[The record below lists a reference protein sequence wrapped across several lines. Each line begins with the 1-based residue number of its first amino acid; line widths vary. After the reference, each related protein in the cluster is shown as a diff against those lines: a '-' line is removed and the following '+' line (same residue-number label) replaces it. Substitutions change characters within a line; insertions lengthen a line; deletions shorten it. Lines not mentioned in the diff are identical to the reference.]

1 MFELHYKHMWKHLSE
16 KGVKI
21 PKIKSEEINEQV
33 KPVLREM
40 EKNGIRLD
48 VEVVGKMCQKL
59 EKRAK
64 QLETEIYKIAG
75 EKFNIAS
82 PSQMA
87 EVLFSKM
94 KLPTQDLKRTQSGFS
109 TAASELI
116 KIESKSKIIK
126 PILEFREVMKL
137 ICTYL
142 RPLPILVDENSR
154 LHTNYGLETSTGRLN
169 STEPNL
175 QNIPIKGAYGPLI
188 RAAFVA
194 DKGNKLISAD
204 YSQIELR
211 VVACLA
217 QDETM
222 MEAFRSGQDIHARTA
237 SEIFAIPIKKVSKD
251 QRRLAKVVNFGVLY
265 GMSPYGLSQAL
276 SIKQEEAAKYI
287 ERYFS
292 IHSGIK
298 DYCNRMIDE
307 AREKG
312 YVETLFGFR
321 RYLQNIGS
329 SNRYISESEERI
341 AINAPVQGT
350 AADILKLAMI
360 ELHQKL
366 LAYEAKLLLTVHDEL
381 VVEAPVNE
389 VKKVAKIVKD
399 VMENVVHLCIP
410 IEVDTGIGDNWA
422 ETK

>member
-1 MFELHYKHMWKHLSE
+1 MWSHLKD

-21 PKIKSEEINEQV
+21 PKITSEEINEQV

-40 EKNGIRLD
+40 EKNGIKLD
-48 VEVVGKMCQKL
+48 VAAIDKMCKKLEVKAGKL
-59 EKRAK
+59 EK
-64 QLETEIYKIAG
+64 EIYKISG

-87 EVLFSKM
+87 EILFDKM
-94 KLPTQDLKRTQSGFS
+94 KLSTEGLKRTQSGFS
-109 TAASELI
+109 TAASELT

-126 PILEFREVMKL
+126 PILEFREVTKL
-137 ICTYL
+137 ISTYL
-142 RPLPILVDENSR
+142 KPLPTLVDENSR

-175 QNIPIKGAYGPLI
+175 QNIPIKGAYGPEI

-194 DKGNKLISAD
+194 DPGNKLISAD

-217 QDETM
+217 QDKTM
-222 MEAFRSGQDIHARTA
+222 MEAFHTGQDIHARTA
-237 SEIFAIPIKKVSKD
+237 SEIFAVPIREISRE

-276 SIKQEEAAKYI
+276 SIDQVEAAKYI

-298 DYCNRMIDE
+298 DYCNRMIDM
-307 AREKG
+307 ARDQG
-312 YVETLFGFR
+312 YVETLFGFK

-329 SNRYISESEERI
+329 PNRYISESEERI
-341 AINAPVQGT
+341 AINSPVQGT
-350 AADILKLAMI
+350 AAEILKLAMV
-360 ELHQKL
+360 ELSKKL
-366 LAYEAKLLLTVHDEL
+366 SARSYQLEAKRAKLLLTVHDEL
-381 VVEAPVNE
+381 VVEASAKDAE
-389 VKKVAKIVKD
+389 KIAKIVKET
-399 VMENVVHLCIP
+399 MENAVKLCVP
-410 IEVDTGIGDNWA
+410 IEVETGIGDNWA
-422 ETK
+422 ESK